1 MATLHFAGTTRMAQ
15 SLLTALLVIMPL
27 GTQAQ
32 AMGLME
38 LVQLAKQHDANY
50 QATLA
55 RAQADQEI
63 EKQAR
68 ASLLP
73 SLFFS
78 AQIEKQDNTF
88 EAFGNQIEASRDP
101 GTYSLVLTQALF
113 RPQAWQT
120 YKQSQLS
127 AEVARLQ
134 ARQAEQELLL
144 KVTRAYFDVLNAQ
157 NDLDNLDI
165 QKLAVQEQLAFAQKN
180 FETGNATITD
190 QQEAQARFD
199 LINAQKLVG
208 QNLLSTRQLALET
221 LTGKTPD
228 VLNTLN
234 SHVTLAPPQ
243 PAQPQSWADQAQQS
257 NIQVLQARLNQEI
270 AEREASKARLGHL
283 PTLDLMVKRVETEQ
297 QSFNGTTG
305 QPFEIGIENNT
316 LGLTLNVPLF
326 SGGATQSNVRQQA
339 HLLTKARQD
348 LEAASRFAQQQAKA
362 AFLNTQSA
370 LAQVSALQT
379 AVKSSELA
387 LASNKTAYEVGV
399 RINVDVL
406 NAQQQLSS
414 TQRDLSRAQYNAL
427 VQTIELQAATGQ
439 LSMKDIEAINA
450 LLVQQPIGAA
460 QADKP

>member
-1 MATLHFAGTTRMAQ
+1 MALTHFACPTRIAK
-15 SLLTALLVIMPL
+15 SLLSAMVMLMPAMA
-27 GTQAQ
+27 QAQ
-32 AMGLME
+32 AMGLSD
-38 LVQLAKQHDANY
+38 LVRLAKQHDATY

-55 RAQADQEI
+55 QTQADQEI

-78 AQIEKQDNTF
+78 AQIDKQDNTF
-88 EAFGNQIEASRDP
+88 EAFGNRIEASRDP

-120 YKQSQLS
+120 YKQGQLL
-127 AEVARLQ
+127 AEVARLR
-134 ARQAEQELLL
+134 AHQAEQELLL

-157 NDLDNLDI
+157 NDLNSLHI
-165 QKLAVQEQLAFAQKN
+165 QKLAVQEQLAFAKQN
-180 FETGNATITD
+180 FESGTATITD

-199 LINAQKLVG
+199 LINAQELVG

-221 LTGKTPD
+221 LTGKAPD
-228 VLNTLN
+228 ALKTLNTK
-234 SHVTLAPPQ
+234 VTLSAPL
-243 PAQPQSWADQAQQS
+243 PAQPQSWAEQAQQS
-257 NIQVLQARLNQEI
+257 NIQVLQARLTQEI
-270 AEREASKARLGHL
+270 AERETSKARLGHL
-283 PTLDLMVKRVETEQ
+283 PTLDLTVKRVETEQ

-305 QPFEIGIENNT
+305 QPFEIGIENNS

-348 LEAASRFAQQQAKA
+348 VEAASRIAQQQAKS

-370 LAQVSALQT
+370 LAQVQALQT
-379 AVKSSELA
+379 AVTSSELA
-387 LASNKTAYEVGV
+387 LKSNKTAYEVGV
-399 RINVDVL
+399 RINLDVL
-406 NAQQQLSS
+406 NAQQQLSA

-439 LSMKDIEAINA
+439 LSMNDIEAINA
-450 LLVQQPIGAA
+450 LLVASP
-460 QADKP
+460 